1 MENEKK
7 QTFHTNKKAIT
18 LSIAILVGLILGA
31 VFGAVMPSWLEPVTS
46 LISTLYLHALTM
58 MIYPLVFCS
67 LVVGIKGI
75 GSVSATGKVGGQ
87 ALLYYIGTTLLASL
101 IGLVLPKA
109 LNLGSGVVIEMRDAE
124 VDAVGFTSLLDTVK
138 NLIPSNPF
146 QSFVEGNMLQVL
158 VFAIIIG
165 IACLALGKKADP
177 FLELCESIN
186 EIAVKIVSAVMY
198 VTPIGVFCSLAG
210 TVHANGLATILSL
223 AQVMIILY
231 VTYALYIFVVYGLII
246 VKGIGHFS
254 LKEFFITILPA
265 ALNAFGTASSS
276 ATLPIS
282 KRCTDE
288 MGVPNEISSLSLPL
302 GATINMD
309 AVSIVMS
316 FMIVFFAN
324 ATGTP
329 IPYSLLAV
337 VLLSNTLLSI
347 GAPGVPNSAIA
358 TFAALSAIAG
368 LPSGIMSM
376 YVSVNVLADAG
387 ATCCNVIGDL
397 ACSVAMKRTCK
408 LPVHET
414 MDQTGDTAVEN
425 A

>member
-1 MENEKK
+1 MKK
-7 QTFHTNKKAIT
+7 ETSKTLTSNKKAIT
-18 LSIAILVGLILGA
+18 LSIAILIGLILGA
-31 VFGAVMPSWLEPVTS
+31 VFGAVMPVWMESVTS

-87 ALLYYIGTTLLASL
+87 ALLYYVCTTLFASL
-101 IGLVLPKA
+101 LGMVLPKA
-109 LNLGSGVVIEMRDAE
+109 LNLGAGVAVEMKDAE
-124 VDAVGFTSLLDTVK
+124 VDAVGFNNLLDTVK
-138 NLIPSNPF
+138 NLIPANPF

-158 VFAIIIG
+158 VFAIIVG
-165 IACLALGKKADP
+165 IACLAVGKKADP
-177 FLELCESIN
+177 FLAVCESVN

-231 VTYALYIFVVYGLII
+231 ITYAIYAVVVYGFVI

-254 LKEFFITILPA
+254 VKTFFVTILPA

-309 AVSIVMS
+309 AVSILMS

-358 TFAALSAIAG
+358 TFAALSQIAG
-368 LPSGIMSM
+368 LPTGVMSM

-387 ATCCNVIGDL
+387 ATCVNVIGDL
-397 ACSVAMKRTCK
+397 ACSVSMKRTCR
-408 LPVHET
+408 LPEHMNKE
-414 MDQTGDTAVEN
+414 QASL
-425 A
+425 